1 MRDLIHLVISHTRP
15 GLKYFAYIDISH
27 IRDAV
32 GISTLAHGAFFTLD
46 INFRG
51 PLYMEVLCIKSRSMQ
66 NLSTANL
73 IQTILELLETIALA
87 GIKN

>member
-1 MRDLIHLVISHTRP
+1 ME
-15 GLKYFAYIDISH
+15 
-27 IRDAV
+27 
-32 GISTLAHGAFFTLD
+32 
-46 INFRG
+46 N
-51 PLYMEVLCIKSRSMQ
+51 LYIKSRSMQ